1 MIIAELWSSIVISNV
16 QPHESFSMMA
26 ESEGI
31 NRTKVLK
38 SMRQPPQN
46 TVRLPK
52 AEQWHQAEHSTELSV
67 NSYLQTALIKHAGQA
82 SQYRIQISNMFA
94 ESFIFCPAKAN
105 TNLET

>member
-1 MIIAELWSSIVISNV
+1 M
-16 QPHESFSMMA
+16 QPHESISMMA
-26 ESEGI
+26 ESEES
-31 NRTKVLK
+31 NRTKILI

-46 TVRLPK
+46 TARVPK
-52 AEQWHQAEHSTELSV
+52 AEQWHAKHSKELSV

-82 SQYRIQISNMFA
+82 SQYRIQISNMFT